1 LPQVVD
7 IEFMDYS
14 HIFVAIATILWTIGV
29 SMPVS
34 SHKFHG
40 NKLIDI
46 DLALAKAYGDKLMSI
61 AISPSL

>member
-1 LPQVVD
+1 
-7 IEFMDYS
+7 
-14 HIFVAIATILWTIGV
+14 
-29 SMPVS
+29 MPVS

-61 AISPSL
+61 AISPSP